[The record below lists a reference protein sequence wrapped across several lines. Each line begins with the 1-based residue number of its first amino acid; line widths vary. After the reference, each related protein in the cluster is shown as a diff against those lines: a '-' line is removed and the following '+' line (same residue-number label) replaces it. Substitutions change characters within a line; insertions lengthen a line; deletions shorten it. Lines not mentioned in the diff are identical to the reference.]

1 MDQPHC
7 RNGWIYSI
15 DTYNNRSSFSSGIL
29 ERARE
34 KGDTWMKVPI
44 RLRIGPLQLAIDVV
58 QNCHAGEQQKAYIV
72 LNGNFLCLSCPRAT
86 FALQYSGFVPRE
98 WQAAKGLFHHFSRL
112 RDSKNERIRRA
123 RDTWKEGRFF
133 RKQTTESATSSP
145 SFS

>member
-1 MDQPHC
+1 MNLLYRLPVDL
-7 RNGWIYSI
+7 N
-15 DTYNNRSSFSSGIL
+15 SFSLGIV

-34 KGDTWMKVPI
+34 EGDTWMKVPI
-44 RLRIGPLQLAIDVV
+44 RLRIGPLQLAIHVV
-58 QNCHAGEQQKAYIV
+58 QNGHAGEQQKAYII

-98 WQAAKGLFHHFSRL
+98 WLAAKGLFPHFSRL
-112 RDSKNERIRRA
+112 RDSKNERTRQE

-133 RKQTTESATSSP
+133 RKQSTESATSSP

>member
-1 MDQPHC
+1 MNLLYRLPVDL
-7 RNGWIYSI
+7 N
-15 DTYNNRSSFSSGIL
+15 SFSLGIV

-34 KGDTWMKVPI
+34 EGDTWMKVPI
-44 RLRIGPLQLAIDVV
+44 RLRIGPLQLAIHVV
-58 QNCHAGEQQKAYIV
+58 QNGHAGEQQKAYII

-98 WQAAKGLFHHFSRL
+98 WLAAKGLFPHFSRL
-112 RDSKNERIRRA
+112 RDSKNERTRRE

-133 RKQTTESATSSP
+133 RKQSTESATSSP